1 VARPQQN
8 PRRQSPP
15 RRRRLIDY
23 PRYGKRGIRR
33 WLPSWKLVTG
43 LFLLFVALVVGA
55 FAFGYSETTVP
66 DPNKAAQTQTSV
78 VYSADGKTE
87 MGRFAAQNRQLVTSD
102 QIPDHVKHAFVA
114 AEDRTFYENRG
125 VSPSGIARAFWSNL
139 RGNSTQGGST
149 ITQQYVKNYYLDPE
163 QSYKRKIQEAF
174 IAIKIDQQLSTDEI
188 LTSYL
193 NTIYFGRGAYGI
205 QTAAQ
210 AYFGVG
216 VNDLT
221 PEQAAL
227 LAGIAPAP
235 NSWDPRNNPTKAE
248 QRWNYVLDGMVE
260 LRFLDAGTRG
270 AAQFPETVEPKKDE
284 VYRGPKGYILASV
297 RDEILAKTEF
307 TEADLD
313 GGGLKIVTTVDSG
326 AQKAAVE
333 AIADDDA
340 YPQKNRPET
349 LRAALVAID
358 PKTGGVRAMY
368 GGPDYLKRQRNAA
381 TQDIAQAG
389 SSFKPFTL
397 VAALEDDISLKTRFD
412 GRNAQQFPGF
422 ERPVRNFGGS
432 NYGYI
437 DLLKA
442 TASSVN
448 TVYVALNDKVGPD
461 KTMDAAVRAGLPKD
475 TNGLQPNLANVLG
488 TSSPHPIDMAHAYA
502 TFAAQ
507 GVNRTPHVVASIS
520 RGDQEVYK
528 PDTEGKQVFDKDVM
542 ADATYALQGVVKSG
556 SGSYARGLGRPAA
569 GKTGTS
575 SDNKSAWFVGYTPQ
589 LAASVALYNE
599 GENGEVL
606 EMPRYAG
613 REITGGSY
621 PVRIWTVFMKA
632 AMDGMDVESF
642 PKPAWVG
649 KAPEPT
655 RTATETSTPT
665 ETATETPTPTETT
678 ETPTPTETATET
690 PTPTETKTPKP
701 TKTRTPPGLP
711 LPTAT
716 GGDNGGG
723 GGGGGE
729 PEPSP
734 TQTG

>member
-15 RRRRLIDY
+15 PRRRLIDY

-33 WLPSWKLVTG
+33 WLPSGKLVTG
-43 LFLLFVALVVGA
+43 LFLLLVALGVGA
-55 FAFGYSETTVP
+55 FAYGYSQTTIP
-66 DPNKAAQTQTSV
+66 DPNRAAQTQTSV
-78 VYSADGKTE
+78 VYYADGKTE
-87 MGRFAAQNRQLVTSD
+87 LGRFAAQNRQLVNSD
-102 QIPDHVKHAFVA
+102 QIPEHVKQAFVA

-125 VSPSGIARAFWSNL
+125 ISPSGVARAFWSNL

-149 ITQQYVKNYYLDPE
+149 ITQQYVKNYYLDPQ

-174 IAIKIDQQLSTDEI
+174 IAVKIDQQLSKDEI
-188 LTSYL
+188 LTNYL
-193 NTIYFGRGAYGI
+193 NTIYFGRGAYGV

-210 AYFGVG
+210 AYFGVD
-216 VNDLT
+216 VKDVT

-227 LAGIAPAP
+227 LAGVAPAP

-248 QRWNYVLDGMVE
+248 QRWNYVLDGMTE
-260 LRFLDAGTRG
+260 LRFLDAGTRA

-297 RDEILAKTEF
+297 RDEVLSRTEL

-313 GGGLKIVTTVDSG
+313 GGGLRIVTTIDAG
-326 AQKAAVE
+326 AQRAAVE
-333 AIADDDA
+333 AIADEDA

-349 LRAALVAID
+349 LHAALIAID

-368 GGPDYLKRQRNAA
+368 GGPDYLKRQRNTA

-389 SSFKPFTL
+389 SSFKPFAL
-397 VAALEDDISLKTRFD
+397 VAGLEDDISLKTRFD

-432 NYGYI
+432 NYGHI

-442 TASSVN
+442 TANSVN
-448 TVYVALNDKVGPD
+448 TVYVALNEKVGPD
-461 KTMDAAVRAGLPKD
+461 KTMDVAVRAGLPKN
-475 TNGLQPNLANVLG
+475 TNGLAPNPANVLG
-488 TSSPHPIDMAHAYA
+488 TSSPRAIDMAHAYA

-507 GVNRTPHVVASIS
+507 GVNRTPHVVASVG
-520 RGDQEVYK
+520 RGEQDIYK
-528 PDTEGKQVFDKDVM
+528 PDTKGKKAFDEDVM
-542 ADATYALQGVVKSG
+542 ADTTYALQGVVKSG
-556 SGSYARGLGRPAA
+556 SGSYARALGRPAA

-655 RTATETSTPT
+655 RTATETPTPT

-678 ETPTPTETATET
+678 ATPTETATET
-690 PTPTETKTPKP
+690 PTPTETKTKEPKP
-701 TKTRTPPGLP
+701 SKTSDPGLP
-711 LPTAT
+711 LPTPT
-716 GGDNGGG
+716 GGDGGGDQGGG
-723 GGGGGE
+723 GGAS
-729 PEPSP
+729 PSP
-734 TQTG
+734 TPSG